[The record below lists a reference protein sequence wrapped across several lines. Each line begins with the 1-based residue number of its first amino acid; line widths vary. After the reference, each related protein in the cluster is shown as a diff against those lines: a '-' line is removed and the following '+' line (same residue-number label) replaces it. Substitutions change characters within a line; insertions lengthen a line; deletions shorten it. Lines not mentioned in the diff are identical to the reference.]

1 VSPGHI
7 TLLRWCVDE
16 PTDVNKID
24 AACFSLWSPSW
35 GNPSFL
41 QFLGCTKSGRI
52 ECEVICWDLTL
63 RHSAI
68 VNQNSL
74 LIWKHPVS
82 WSNDS
87 QRGDEECRMPWLHP
101 FLGHLLMWSNSDIGL
116 LFASLIQGRQLRVR
130 GGRPWNLLWQ
140 AWMLGCL
147 CTLRRFLQPWNPTAH
162 CKRNWSLRTMTFQ
175 ELFLRVAFI
184 HQRSSRLLRQCQQGQ
199 ICIPSCWGHS
209 RAHPQTLLALCKVQ
223 LAILCSHS
231 RPMSRSWRKKLEVL
245 NRMVIFLPHLSL
257 TCSSSPRQ
265 ASSNSKP

>member
-1 VSPGHI
+1 MMSA
-7 TLLRWCVDE
+7 RY
-16 PTDVNKID
+16 N
-24 AACFSLWSPSW
+24 
-35 GNPSFL
+35 SFCHFWVMAQL
-41 QFLGCTKSGRI
+41 
-52 ECEVICWDLTL
+52 
-63 RHSAI
+63 
-68 VNQNSL
+68 
-74 LIWKHPVS
+74 
-82 WSNDS
+82 
-87 QRGDEECRMPWLHP
+87 
-101 FLGHLLMWSNSDIGL
+101 SNSDIGL
-116 LFASLIQGRQLRVR
+116 LFASLMQGRQLRVH

-257 TCSSSPRQ
+257 TCSSSLRQ